1 MNTSDINCN
10 LLTNTADFLC
20 KTAYIQNNV
29 NDKRKAPDQ
38 TAKCSEN
45 ILFCSQGKQN
55 LDDMFFL
62 SAR

>member
-38 TAKCSEN
+38 TAECSEY
-45 ILFCSQGKQN
+45 ILF
-55 LDDMFFL
+55 
-62 SAR
+62 